1 MITSTDA
8 LAQAVT
14 SAQLAGAVGIDTE
27 FVWERSYYPSLGLV
41 QIGYPD
47 GECALIDAPE
57 IEDWSPFAELMADPA
72 TTKIL
77 HDAQQDLTI
86 LHRACGAVPKNVF
99 DTQRSCGFI
108 NLPATIS
115 LSDALKKL
123 LKVRLAKTE
132 TRSNWLLRPL
142 STSQLEY
149 AADDVRHSVRLM
161 EAIRDRADALQRG
174 TWIEQECRIY
184 EHAHLYCERDPDLEM
199 PRVKGSGALTH
210 SQRAILRSL
219 GSWRELKAR
228 KRNLPRSFIL
238 SDEALVH
245 LTKKTP
251 KTIDALQPIKGLS
264 ERTLE
269 RNREAIWQAIER
281 GQRGDLPPIHQKN
294 QHQVCDEGYEARVDL
309 ALAFVKGLCLAS
321 QLDPAL
327 IGNRAEITALV
338 VAATSEPD
346 FSDSPLLAGW
356 RADFCG
362 QDLMAVLSGKG
373 SIGVN
378 PETRFPE
385 YRIASAE
392 AD

>member
-1 MITSTDA
+1 MISTTDA
-8 LAQAVT
+8 LAQAV
-14 SAQLAGAVGIDTE
+14 SLAQSAGAVGIDTE

-41 QIGYPD
+41 QIGYPN
-47 GECALIDAPE
+47 GACALIDAPE
-57 IEDWSPFAELMADPA
+57 VEDWSPFAELMADAA

-86 LHRACGAVPKNVF
+86 LHRACGALPKNIF

-108 NLPATIS
+108 NLPASIS

-132 TRSNWLLRPL
+132 TRSNWLARPL
-142 STSQLEY
+142 SASQLDY

-161 EAIRDRADALQRG
+161 EAIWERADALQRRA
-174 TWIEQECRIY
+174 WIEEECRIY
-184 EHAHLYCERDPDLEM
+184 ENAHLYCERDPDLEM

-210 SQRAILRSL
+210 SQRAILRAL

-245 LTKKTP
+245 LTKQTP
-251 KTIDALQPIKGLS
+251 KSIEALQPIKGLS
-264 ERTLE
+264 ERTLA

-281 GQRGDLPPIHQKN
+281 GLAGELPPIHQKN
-294 QHQVCDEGYEARVDL
+294 QHQACDEGYEARVDL
-309 ALAFVKGLCLAS
+309 ALAFVKGLCMAS

-327 IGNRAEITALV
+327 IGNRADITALV
-338 VAATSEPD
+338 VAASFKPEI
-346 FSDSPLLAGW
+346 SDSPLLQGW
-356 RADFCG
+356 RHDFCG
-362 QDLMAVLSGKG
+362 QALLAVLSGEG

-378 PETRFPE
+378 SKTRLPE
-385 YRIASAE
+385 YRIASAR